1 MSSEKQRVIT
11 AAIGLPFLLLFLW
24 LGGAWLAGLLVLLGL
39 IGGYEYCRLL
49 QTTRMRQPAMW
60 YLCCLVYIA
69 AGFLAFYGVRVEEGT
84 AWLLIVIW
92 STDIAAY
99 EYGRRFGRHKLAPTI
114 SPHKTV
120 EGAVAGIVAAI
131 VLGSGYAAVVMG
143 INFMAAFAVSLL
155 ISVLG
160 QVGDLIESHAKRLAG
175 VKDSGKL
182 LPGHGGVLDRFD
194 SILFASMFMYLLL
207 KMLRR

>member
-1 MSSEKQRVIT
+1 
-11 AAIGLPFLLLFLW
+11 
-24 LGGAWLAGLLVLLGL
+24 
-39 IGGYEYCRLL
+39 
-49 QTTRMRQPAMW
+49 
-60 YLCCLVYIA
+60 
-69 AGFLAFYGVRVEEGT
+69 
-84 AWLLIVIW
+84 
-92 STDIAAY
+92 
-99 EYGRRFGRHKLAPTI
+99 
-114 SPHKTV
+114 
-120 EGAVAGIVAAI
+120 
-131 VLGSGYAAVVMG
+131 
-143 INFMAAFAVSLL
+143 MAAFAVSLL

>member
-1 MSSEKQRVIT
+1 MMSSEKQRILT
-11 AAIGLPFLLLFLW
+11 AAVGLPLLLLFLW
-24 LGGAWLAGLLVLLGL
+24 LGGWWLAGLLVVLGAV
-39 IGGYEYCRLL
+39 GCYEYCRML

-60 YLCCLVYIA
+60 YLCGFLYIA
-69 AGFLAFYGVRVEEGT
+69 AGFLAFYGVRLEHGA

-99 EYGRRFGRHKLAPTI
+99 ELGRRFGRHKLAPSI

-120 EGAVAGIVAAI
+120 EGAVAGLAAAFI
-131 VLGSGYAAVVMG
+131 LGGGYAVLGMG
-143 INFMAAFAVSLL
+143 INIVPALAISLV
-155 ISVLG
+155 ISAIG
-160 QVGDLIESHAKRLAG
+160 QVGDLVESRAKRLAG

-194 SILFASMFMYLLL
+194 SILLAAMFLYLFLKLL
-207 KMLRR
+207 